1 MVREVFIDQ
10 WLAGA
15 MMSWLMNTL
24 LLWTTGRIIKKPVP
38 WWRLVGAG
46 FVGGLYHFGFCYRWE
61 LGRVGKGEI
70 VFFAATGFLLL
81 LLAFLPLTPKKLAK
95 TAGIF
100 FLLAILTAGL
110 TSAIY
115 YLSWYS
121 WGFSPG
127 GGGILLINLFALF
140 FLGELGWGLLHR
152 LVWERSCLIP
162 IRLSFGEKTKEMV
175 ALLDTGNLLVD
186 PLTKT
191 PVVLV
196 EATAL
201 TDILPE
207 RIARLSSA
215 VFAGDFSFSS
225 GWDLEGGWAKRVRLL
240 SFTGVGE
247 KKGFMLGLRPDE
259 LLIRAH
265 ARGEERKRLWYPLK
279 NDVLIRA
286 HARGEEPRR
295 VLQVLVGLYHPPAAG
310 GACTHL
316 YQALLPASLLAAE

>member
-1 MVREVFIDQ
+1 MIREVFIDQ
-10 WLAGA
+10 WLTGA

-38 WWRLVGAG
+38 WWRLAGAG

-61 LGRVGKGEI
+61 LARVGKGE
-70 VFFAATGFLLL
+70 VFLFAGTGLLLL
-81 LLAFLPLTPKKLAK
+81 LLAFFPLSLKKLAK

-100 FLLAILTAGL
+100 FLLAFLTAGL
-110 TSAIY
+110 TSTIY

-162 IRLSFGEKTKEMV
+162 ISLSFGEKAKEMV

-196 EATAL
+196 EAAAL
-201 TDILPE
+201 ADLLPE
-207 RIARLSSA
+207 QIARLSSA
-215 VFAGDFSFSS
+215 VFAGDFSSS
-225 GWDLEGGWAKRVRLL
+225 PGWDLEGGWAKRIRLL

-259 LLIRAH
+259 LVIRAH
-265 ARGEERKRLWYPLK
+265 GHGEK
-279 NDVLIRA
+279 
-286 HARGEEPRR
+286 EPRR
-295 VLQVLVGLYHPPAAG
+295 VPQVLIGLYHPPAAG
-310 GACTHL
+310 GACNHL